1 MVKYSRYLHII
12 TKQIIKGESIMKT
25 KKVLTANLKPGMVSS
40 ESAYTYSNHLVIQS
54 NTTLTPEIID
64 KLKYYAVKAIKIYV
78 TEDGTP
84 DNPGFLSNEAEV
96 IPAPQVPDLNA
107 PTYFEKIQETKEF
120 IEFKKC
126 FTESVENFKKELNDF
141 VIKNNADIVDNML
154 QEVNNILSKTRNP
167 LHLLDMMQCLRSFD
181 DMTYMHSMNVA
192 LICNIFGS
200 WLALPKNETDTLV
213 LCGLLH
219 DIGKLKIPEEIISKP
234 GKLTDEEFDLIRSH
248 PRLGYDILEPKD
260 LDNRIKLAALQHHE
274 RFNGCGYPRKLTGP
288 EISNFSSVVAI
299 ADVYDAMTSDRVYR
313 KGMCPF
319 TVIATFEREKDIY
332 EPSLLYLFMKRTCE
346 AYINTEVILTN
357 NERGKIV
364 LLNQNH
370 LSRPMVIT
378 DKATYDLS
386 RDFSIDIAALI

>member
-1 MVKYSRYLHII
+1 
-12 TKQIIKGESIMKT
+12 MKT
-25 KKVLTANLKPGMVSS
+25 KRVLTANLKPGMVSS

-54 NTTLTPEIID
+54 NTTLTPDIID

-78 TEDGTP
+78 SEDGAP
-84 DNPGFLSNEAEV
+84 ESPVFLSNEPEPV
-96 IPAPQVPDLNA
+96 SISDTPDLDS
-107 PTYFEKIQETKEF
+107 PTYFEKIQATEEF

-126 FTESVENFKKELNDF
+126 FTESLENFKNEINDF
-141 VIKNNADIVDNML
+141 VIKNDVNIVDNML
-154 QEVNNILSKTRNP
+154 SEVNHILSKTRNP

-260 LDNRIKLAALQHHE
+260 LDTRIKLAALQHHE
-274 RFNGCGYPRKLTGP
+274 RFNGCGYPLKLTAP
-288 EISNFSSVVAI
+288 EIGNFSSVVAI
-299 ADVYDAMTSDRVYR
+299 ADVYDAMTSNRVYR

-319 TVIATFEREKDIY
+319 TVIATFEKEKDIY

-357 NERGKIV
+357 NERGRIV

-370 LSRPMVIT
+370 LSRPTVLT